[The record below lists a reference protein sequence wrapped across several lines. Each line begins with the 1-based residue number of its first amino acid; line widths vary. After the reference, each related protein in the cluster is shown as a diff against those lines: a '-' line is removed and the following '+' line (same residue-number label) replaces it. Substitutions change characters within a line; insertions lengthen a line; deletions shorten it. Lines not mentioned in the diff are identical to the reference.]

1 MNSNKFISIK
11 TFCKIHGV
19 DESFVYELSEYDVL
33 QLRVKN
39 EEAQLPIEELVVL
52 ERMVR
57 LNKELDIN
65 PEGLHAVHHL
75 LKKLNKLQEELFVLK
90 RKLDNNNA

>member
-1 MNSNKFISIK
+1 MNSDKFISIK

-19 DESFVYELSEYDVL
+19 AESFVYELGEFDVL
-33 QLRVKN
+33 KLHIKDK
-39 EEAQLPIEELVVL
+39 EAQLSVEELVVL

-65 PEGLHAVHHL
+65 TEGLHAVHHL
-75 LKKLNKLQEELFVLK
+75 LQKLSKLQEELFVLK
-90 RKLDNNNA
+90 RKLGNNV

>member
-1 MNSNKFISIK
+1 MDSDKYISIK
-11 TFCKIHGV
+11 TVCKIHGV
-19 DESFVYELSEYDVL
+19 TESFVYELGEFEVL
-33 QLRVKN
+33 KLYTKDK
-39 EEAQLPIEELVVL
+39 EAQLPVEELVVL

-75 LKKLNKLQEELFVLK
+75 LKKLDKLQEELFVLK